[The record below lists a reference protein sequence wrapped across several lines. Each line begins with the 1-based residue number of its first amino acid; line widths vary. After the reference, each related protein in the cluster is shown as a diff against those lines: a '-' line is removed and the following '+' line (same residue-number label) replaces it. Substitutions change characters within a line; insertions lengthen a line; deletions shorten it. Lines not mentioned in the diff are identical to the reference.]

1 MVGRVVLSPAQVDR
15 VLHRMALE
23 IRERNLE
30 TPEIT
35 LLPASL
41 RGVPLAQRLG
51 ELLQIEGAHSQL
63 LYASTE
69 AQGDVILLVDDV
81 LYTGRTLLSCLS
93 DLWHLHAPSQIQI
106 AVLVDR
112 GHRSF
117 PVAADYVGLRLATTL
132 QQYVEVR
139 STPAGWEVWLV

>member
-35 LLPASL
+35 LLPASP

-51 ELLQIEGAHSQL
+51 ELLQIAGAYPQL

-69 AQGDVILLVDDV
+69 AQGDLLLLVDDV
-81 LYTGRTLLSCLS
+81 LYTGRTLLSYLS
-93 DLWHLHAPSQIQI
+93 DLWHLRAPSQIQV